1 MWGTNW
7 NFKLNEITCP
17 NVHIFQG
24 RKDVGTTVEV
34 IRIFLEF
41 SSLRIQMAEY
51 IHKNING
58 SKLQVYDD
66 KGHLAFF
73 EIWNDILKYIGDC
86 HVE

>member
-41 SSLRIQMAEY
+41 SSLRI
-51 IHKNING
+51 
-58 SKLQVYDD
+58 
-66 KGHLAFF
+66 
-73 EIWNDILKYIGDC
+73 
-86 HVE
+86 